1 VNRSERFS
9 MINVAVT
16 VVFVTI
22 HHLYSLGPGAFALGA
37 TLLALPALLMWWL
50 RATGSRV
57 AFTGYL
63 LTNAW
68 LIVGFGL
75 VNGLWKTTLP
85 LYLGTLL
92 SALSP
97 AFPRPQLGPYA
108 FEASGILSFVGS
120 LFVLWAAAKLIR
132 ERRAEGR
139 ESTAVP
145 TRALGAPALATAGVV
160 ALMAT
165 AAAFIYLDRDRW
177 VPPRDGVVRIGV
189 IVPTQGPYALL
200 GGSFVKAVEMARDD
214 LRNTKY
220 RYELLIRDSGPDP
233 ARARSVIERTINED
247 KVNAILGGVSLIG
260 QVTQPF
266 ARQARIPHACVCT
279 VKSIGDGVYNF
290 TNIPSP
296 EAEAVRWVQE
306 AQRRGIRRV
315 AVIAQDYPSINNHVK
330 ALKAEMARRGMQLTY
345 ERRFDDSAR
354 EFRGTIALAKASRPD
369 VYYVEGLHPVLEI
382 LGQQLGDVGI
392 HNLSAVVAPSLS
404 TRPELFE
411 GAWYTD
417 SNLRDIGFRKRF
429 EDKYPRVQFATHM
442 MPYAYD
448 SFNMIVQAYEHG
460 QNPAV
465 YLRKM
470 TSYEG
475 TADRLTKAQDSGNFQ
490 STPAVWMIR
499 NGKPVLLDSPQHAKS

>member
-1 VNRSERFS
+1 MSRSERFS
-9 MINVAVT
+9 MISVAVT

-22 HHLYSLGPGAFALGA
+22 HHLYSLGPGAFGLGA
-37 TLLALPALLMWWL
+37 TLLVLPALLMWWF
-50 RATGSRV
+50 RTTGSRV

-97 AFPRPQLGPYA
+97 AFPKPQLGPYA

-120 LFVLWAAAKLIR
+120 LFVLWAAVRLIR
-132 ERRAEGR
+132 ERLGGGR
-139 ESTAVP
+139 ESIVVP
-145 TRALGAPALATAGVV
+145 TRAPRAPAVAAGVV

-165 AAAFIYLDRDRW
+165 AAAFTYVDRDRW
-177 VPPRDGVVRIGV
+177 VTPKDGVVRIAV

-220 RYELLIRDSGPDP
+220 HYELVIRDSGPDP
-233 ARARSVIERTINED
+233 GRARSVIERTINQD

-279 VKSIGDGVYNF
+279 VNSIGDGVYNF

-330 ALKAEMARRGMQLTY
+330 ALKAEMARQGMRLTY
-345 ERRFDDSAR
+345 ERRFDDSTR
-354 EFRGTIALAKASRPD
+354 DFWGTIALAKASRPD

-382 LGQQLGDVGI
+382 LGEQLRDVGI
-392 HNLSAVVAPSLS
+392 HDLSAVVAPSLS

-411 GAWYTD
+411 GAW
-417 SNLRDIGFRKRF
+417 
-429 EDKYPRVQFATHM
+429 
-442 MPYAYD
+442 
-448 SFNMIVQAYEHG
+448 
-460 QNPAV
+460 
-465 YLRKM
+465 
-470 TSYEG
+470 
-475 TADRLTKAQDSGNFQ
+475 
-490 STPAVWMIR
+490 
-499 NGKPVLLDSPQHAKS
+499 